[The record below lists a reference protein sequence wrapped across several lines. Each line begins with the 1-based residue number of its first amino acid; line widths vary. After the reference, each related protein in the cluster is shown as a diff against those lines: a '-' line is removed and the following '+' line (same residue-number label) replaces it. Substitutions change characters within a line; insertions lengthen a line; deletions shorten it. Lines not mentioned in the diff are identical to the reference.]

1 MCASHL
7 SCCYVAVFEQRKHE
21 SASALVD
28 QLYEAFSE
36 ATERQFVKDKQYEML
51 AAREQA
57 LQEQVSGLARAMA
70 AFAAAAEARE
80 GDAGPREASAPAA
93 QTPPASNVAPTGL
106 GAGPG
111 SVELV
116 KDLAAE
122 AASAAAAA
130 AAAAA
135 TSQLQAQLV
144 RGYCAHR
151 SFLHVRI
158 ARRQQYHSRS
168 IRLGWCVVL

>member
-1 MCASHL
+1 
-7 SCCYVAVFEQRKHE
+7 VAVLEQRKHE

-70 AFAAAAEARE
+70 AFAATAEARE
-80 GDAGPREASAPAA
+80 SDAGPREASVSAA
-93 QTPPASNVAPTGL
+93 QTPPASNVAPTGA
-106 GAGPG
+106 GAG
-111 SVELV
+111 SVELA

-144 RGYCAHR
+144 RRYRALR
-151 SFLHVRI
+151 SFLHVW
-158 ARRQQYHSRS
+158 H
-168 IRLGWCVVL
+168 C

>member
-1 MCASHL
+1 MCAPHL
-7 SCCYVAVFEQRKHE
+7 VACLWNVAMFEQRKHE

-70 AFAAAAEARE
+70 AFAATAEARE
-80 GDAGPREASAPAA
+80 SDAGPREASVSAA
-93 QTPPASNVAPTGL
+93 QTPLASNVAPTG
-106 GAGPG
+106 PG
-111 SVELV
+111 STELV

-122 AASAAAAA
+122 AASAAAAT

-144 RGYCAHR
+144 RGYYAHL
-151 SFLHVRI
+151 SSLH
-158 ARRQQYHSRS
+158 
-168 IRLGWCVVL
+168 LWLW